1 MPQRTETIRRVQV
14 GLIGLTVILMMLLV
28 GSAIVSR
35 LRTDPAKA
43 GVAAP
48 TKPMEK
54 SPDPDAKLGIAPANS
69 PENAAAPSSPAANQ
83 PNPTGLPLTTNNQPA
98 APHP

>member
-1 MPQRTETIRRVQV
+1 MPQRTEIIRRIQV
-14 GLIGLTVILMMLLV
+14 GLIGLSVIVMLLLV

-35 LRTDPAKA
+35 LRADTTKT
-43 GVAAP
+43 GAAVP

-54 SPDPDAKLGIAPANS
+54 SPDPAAKLGIAPANS
-69 PENAAAPSSPAANQ
+69 PENAVAPNNPAANQ
-83 PNPTGLPLTTNNQPA
+83 PNPTGLPLTNNTQPA